1 MGFSRKGQVGAITV
15 VLLTG
20 LTIGVASVVYV
31 WGEPILNK
39 RESASN
45 LDSVERKVLD
55 LRGEV
60 MRVSRSEGA
69 SSTVDMSLDIED
81 YSFQLIQLNESSDYI
96 DIVVEASESPYPDGE
111 WTMLKGDNFQNL
123 SITGG
128 DYAIQ
133 GEDKGSV
140 LLVKPQSSVIVY
152 RIEFRNLYSGDGE
165 GPALS
170 KVDLQ
175 SSGSSVASGETE
187 VFLRNTGAEV
197 DRGSDGLTIST
208 GETLNRRRTTLEV
221 DLR

>member
-1 MGFSRKGQVGAITV
+1 MGFFRKGQVGAITV

-45 LDSVERKVLD
+45 LDSVERKVLE
-55 LRGEV
+55 LRGEM

-69 SSTVDMSLDIED
+69 SSTVDMSVDNDD
-81 YSFQLIQLNESSDYI
+81 YSFQLIQLNESSDYMEV
-96 DIVVEASESPYPDGE
+96 VVEASESPYPDGE

-140 LLVKPQSSVIVY
+140 LLVKPQSSVIIY
-152 RIEFRNLYSGDGE
+152 RIEFRNLYSGDGD
-165 GPALS
+165 GPELS
-170 KVDLQ
+170 KVDVQ
-175 SSGSSVASGETE
+175 SSGSSVASGGTDI
-187 VFLRNTGAEV
+187 FLRNTGNEV

-208 GETLNRRRTTLEV
+208 GETLNRRRTILEV